1 MQYCIYLRK
10 SRADAEAEARGDG
23 ETLARHEKILLEL
36 AKKMNLDI
44 TEIYREIVSGE
55 TISSR
60 PVMQQL
66 LSEVE
71 QGRWTG
77 VLVMEVERLARGD
90 TIDQGIVA
98 QAFKYSNAKIIT
110 PLKIYDPNNEFD
122 EEYFEFGLFMSR
134 REYKTINRR
143 LQQGRIASVKEGK
156 YLGSIPP
163 YGYKRKK
170 LENQKGY
177 TLETFPEQADIVKM
191 IFQLYTHGEQKSDG
205 SLKRLGISLI
215 VRKLNALKI
224 PPKKGDVW
232 VPSTIQDML
241 RNPVYIGKIR
251 WNWRKTVKR
260 VVDGQIHRER
270 PRTKDEECVLVEG
283 LHKPIIDNETWKM
296 AQKYLSQNEP
306 RLTSTRSKVK
316 NPLSGLVICGLC
328 GRKMVRRPYKKT
340 AASLMCPVTSCKNV
354 SSKLT
359 VVEERLLS
367 ALEGWLQDF
376 KIKWGIDKPS
386 PLKSQK
392 NIKKKSIAKLE
403 KALLEQE
410 KQMSNTHDLLEQGVY
425 STETFIERSKVITE
439 KITKTKLD
447 RDMLMEELHLEE
459 EKEKNLN
466 TLIPKIERVLE
477 MYANTDD
484 PGLKNDLLK
493 SVLKKAVYIKK
504 VGGRW
509 HTPEDFELIL
519 HPIIP
524 E

>member
-10 SRADAEAEARGDG
+10 SRADAEAEARGEG

-36 AKKMNLDI
+36 AKKMNLTI

-156 YLGSIPP
+156 YIGSIPP

-215 VRKLNALKI
+215 VRKLNTLKI
-224 PPKKGDVW
+224 PPKKGDAW

-251 WNWRKTVKR
+251 WNWRKIVKR

-283 LHKPIIDNETWKM
+283 LHKPIIDNQTWKL

-306 RLTSTRSKVK
+306 RLTSTRSQVK

-354 SSKLT
+354 SSKLS

-376 KIKWGIDKPS
+376 KIIWGVDKPS
-386 PLKSQK
+386 PSKSQK
-392 NIKKKSIAKLE
+392 NIKKKSLTKLH

-410 KQMSNTHDLLEQGVY
+410 KQMSNIHDLLEQGVY

-447 RDMLMEELHLEE
+447 RDLLIEELHLEE

-477 MYANTDD
+477 MYANADD

-493 SVLKKAVYIKK
+493 SVLEKAVYIKK

-509 HTPEDFELIL
+509 HNSEDFELIL
-519 HPIIP
+519 HPILP